1 MIFTGVSLKKSTD
14 LEPREGSVD
23 GRADLHLH
31 TVHSDGA
38 LTPRELLVK
47 ARDAGLSVVSIT
59 DHDSVGALDLALLDA
74 RSLAIEI
81 VPGVELSA
89 SYQNGEIH
97 ILGYFVDCSNKILL
111 DALAVF
117 REKRKLRV
125 ERIVNKLH
133 KLNIPLK
140 LESVFANAT
149 GDSIGRPHVAN
160 AMVNEGHASS
170 YSQAFHKYLGDGRPA
185 FEKKDG
191 FSPEETIELIR
202 QAGGLSF
209 LAHPGTSVDED
220 FITHLIDTGLDG
232 IEVVHPSHTPE
243 LSQYYRGIVNQYYLL
258 ECGGSDFHGGLK
270 NDDQLLGSV
279 TIPTSAVDAMRRRLF
294 N

>member
-1 MIFTGVSLKKSTD
+1 M
-14 LEPREGSVD
+14 D

-31 TVHSDGA
+31 TIHSDGA
-38 LTPRELLVK
+38 LAPRALLVK
-47 ARDAGLSVVSIT
+47 AKDAGLCTISIT
-59 DHDSVGALDLALLDA
+59 DHDSVGAVDEAIQAGRTLD
-74 RSLAIEI
+74 IEV

-89 SYQNGEIH
+89 SYQDGEIH
-97 ILGYFVDCSNKILL
+97 ILGYFFDVSNKILL

-117 REKRKLRV
+117 REKRRQRV
-125 ERIVNKLH
+125 ERIVNKLN

-170 YSQAFHKYLGDGRPA
+170 YSQAFNKYLGDGRPA

-191 FSPEETIELIR
+191 FSPEETIELISK
-202 QAGGLSF
+202 AGGLSF
-209 LAHPGTSVDED
+209 LAHPGVGLDDKFVTR
-220 FITHLIDTGLDG
+220 LIDAGLDG
-232 IEVVHPSHTPE
+232 IEVIHPSHSPE
-243 LSQYYRGIVNQYYLL
+243 RVQYYKGIVDQYYLL

-270 NDDQLLGSV
+270 NDDQLLGTM

-294 N
+294 S